1 MDQDCWLRQG
11 GGPEEW
17 ICAQSTCCG
26 GLGGGENVCLKRVCG
41 GSDEGV
47 GGKDLGG
54 DTAAGV

>member
-1 MDQDCWLRQG
+1 MRQG